1 MPAPHFSP
9 VAETSFPRRAIFYNG
24 ANLDSGPSDF
34 ALRHTFEIHGI
45 VQLPWKFQL
54 SSLFRAQSGFRYT
67 RSAAQPIDEDGNGTF
82 GIRDLKTGRNAFT
95 APAFVNMDLRVAKT
109 FVVRERFRVQA
120 MFEFFNLFNNAN
132 PAAIQIQE
140 SQPDTLGTVSQ
151 RLPGREGQ
159 VGLRIE
165 F

>member
-1 MPAPHFSP
+1 
-9 VAETSFPRRAIFYNG
+9 
-24 ANLDSGPSDF
+24 
-34 ALRHTFEIHGI
+34 
-45 VQLPWKFQL
+45 
-54 SSLFRAQSGFRYT
+54 
-67 RSAAQPIDEDGNGTF
+67 
-82 GIRDLKTGRNAFT
+82 
-95 APAFVNMDLRVAKT
+95 MDLRVAKT

-132 PAAIQIQE
+132 PAAIQNLE
-140 SQPDTLGTVSQ
+140 SQADTLGTVSQ